1 MPFIN
6 VSTNKQLA
14 PTQKQELQTKL
25 GDLISILPGK
35 TAEQTLIKIS
45 DECDMYRR
53 GYESALCM
61 IEIYMYQ
68 MQPFSAKDELTRA
81 IVGLMEKEYGIPVPN
96 LYIKFGEMPI
106 WGVDG
111 ALK

>member
-53 GYESALCM
+53 GYEGALCM